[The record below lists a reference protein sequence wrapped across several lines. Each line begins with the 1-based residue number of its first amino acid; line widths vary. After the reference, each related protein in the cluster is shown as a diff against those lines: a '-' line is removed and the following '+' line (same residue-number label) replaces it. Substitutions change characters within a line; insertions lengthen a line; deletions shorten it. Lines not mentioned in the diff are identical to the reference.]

1 VTRKDRRK
9 LEREQKRQ
17 PRHNAVTGPLQGRS
31 EQGLRV
37 HKVEDDDELSED
49 DFDHEEEHET
59 VKTKIPV
66 SGPLR
71 TAVSA
76 RPLKTA
82 PARPDSKPGKQD
94 NETQTPRITK
104 RVQEKLAQDDAEIAA
119 LERKLG
125 MKGKK
130 LGKSFQD
137 EGLAELLGDLEDDE
151 DAIGGKRKSA
161 ADREWLDRKRRKVA
175 PGIVEEEEVPDVSG
189 PSEEDASSEEDGA
202 ADQQVERDGDDDSE
216 LYEATDDEGY
226 DGDLMTFDDGDVVD
240 IDMDAEPPDDSDS
253 EADEKD
259 IATAVSVRRGSA
271 GEEQDGGSF
280 SGFDSGDDEA
290 DERDGTDEDEDF
302 DDHDQVTVKPA
313 RENPY
318 IAPGTNNEKPS
329 GKYVPPSLRAASSSD
344 AELASRLKR
353 QVQGLLNRLSEANI
367 ISILSDIEQLYQ
379 NNPRQY
385 VTSTLIDLLLGLVY
399 DRTTLN
405 DTFLILHA
413 GFIAAVYKVIGP
425 DFGAQF
431 LERLVES
438 FDKAYKDEAQDDAG
452 RKECTNL
459 MSLLAQLYNLQVI
472 GAELVFDYI
481 RGFLDNLTELHTEL
495 LLRVVRSELSG
506 LSGALLP

>member
-1 VTRKDRRK
+1 
-9 LEREQKRQ
+9 
-17 PRHNAVTGPLQGRS
+17 
-31 EQGLRV
+31 
-37 HKVEDDDELSED
+37 
-49 DFDHEEEHET
+49 
-59 VKTKIPV
+59 
-66 SGPLR
+66 
-71 TAVSA
+71 
-76 RPLKTA
+76 
-82 PARPDSKPGKQD
+82 
-94 NETQTPRITK
+94 
-104 RVQEKLAQDDAEIAA
+104 
-119 LERKLG
+119 
-125 MKGKK
+125 

-137 EGLAELLGDLEDDE
+137 EGLAELLGDLEDDA

-161 ADREWLDRKRRKVA
+161 ADREWLDRKRRKVT
-175 PGIVEEEEVPDVSG
+175 PGIVEEEEVPDESEESEG
-189 PSEEDASSEEDGA
+189 DASEEDDGA
-202 ADQQVERDGDDDSE
+202 ANQELEQDGDDDSE
-216 LYEATDDEGY
+216 LYEATDDEDY

-240 IDMDAEPPDDSDS
+240 IDMDAEPPEDSDS
-253 EADEKD
+253 EADEGD
-259 IATAVSVRRGSA
+259 IVNAARVKRGDA
-271 GEEQDGGSF
+271 GAEEDGGSF
-280 SGFDSGDDEA
+280 SGFDFEEDEA
-290 DERDGTDEDEDF
+290 DEGDDTDQDEDEDE
-302 DDHDQVTVKPA
+302 DDQITVKPA

-318 IAPGTNNEKPS
+318 IAPGTNSEKPS
-329 GKYVPPSLRAASSSD
+329 GKYIPPSLRAASSSD

-385 VTSTLIDLLLGLVY
+385 VTSTLIDLLLGLVC

-438 FDKAYKDEAQDDAG
+438 FDKAYKDEEQDEAG

-472 GAELVFDYI
+472 GAELLFDYI

-495 LLRVVRSELSG
+495 LLRVVRSELS
-506 LSGALLP
+506 

>member
-1 VTRKDRRK
+1 
-9 LEREQKRQ
+9 
-17 PRHNAVTGPLQGRS
+17 
-31 EQGLRV
+31 V

-49 DFDHEEEHET
+49 DFDDEEDEEV
-59 VKTKIPV
+59 VKTKTPV
-66 SGPLR
+66 SVPR

-76 RPLKTA
+76 KASKPA
-82 PARPDSKPGKQD
+82 PPRQDSKPDKQD
-94 NETQTPRITK
+94 KTIQAPRITK
-104 RVQEKLAQDDAEIAA
+104 RVKEKLAQDDAEIAA

-137 EGLAELLGDLEDDE
+137 EGLAELLGDLDDDE
-151 DAIGGKRKSA
+151 DVIGGKRKSA
-161 ADREWLDRKRRKVA
+161 ADKEWLDRKRRKVA
-175 PGIVEEEEVPDVSG
+175 PGIVEEEDQEEEEEEEEEGKEEEEEVD
-189 PSEEDASSEEDGA
+189 DARE
-202 ADQQVERDGDDDSE
+202 GDDAVNDEVEKDTDDESE

-253 EADEKD
+253 EDDVGARDDTSRVQTKKTRED
-259 IATAVSVRRGSA
+259 A
-271 GEEQDGGSF
+271 EDGDF
-280 SGFDSGDDEA
+280 SGFDSVDAEDDEQD
-290 DERDGTDEDEDF
+290 DESDEEEDE
-302 DDHDQVTVKPA
+302 QVMSKPA

-318 IAPGTNNEKPS
+318 IAPGTTNEKPS

-379 NNPRQY
+379 SNPRQY
-385 VTSTLIDLLLGLVY
+385 VTSTLIDLLLGLVC

-438 FDKAYKDEAQDDAG
+438 FDKSYKDEQQDDAG

-481 RGFLDNLTELHTEL
+481 RSFLDNLTELHTEL
-495 LLRVVRSELSG
+495 LLRVVRSESPAFVT
-506 LSGALLP
+506 SRTNY

>member
-1 VTRKDRRK
+1 
-9 LEREQKRQ
+9 
-17 PRHNAVTGPLQGRS
+17 
-31 EQGLRV
+31 V

-49 DFDHEEEHET
+49 DFDDADEQEI
-59 VKTKIPV
+59 VKTKNPV
-66 SGPLR
+66 SATPR
-71 TAVSA
+71 AATSVKTS
-76 RPLKTA
+76 KTA
-82 PARPDSKPGKQD
+82 PSRQESKPAKQD
-94 NETQTPRITK
+94 IEIQAPRITK

-151 DAIGGKRKSA
+151 SEVGGKRKSA

-175 PGIVEEEEVPDVSG
+175 PGIVEEEEVAEE
-189 PSEEDASSEEDGA
+189 SEEDASEQDGA
-202 ADQQVERDGDDDSE
+202 EAEELKRDDDDDSE

-253 EADEKD
+253 EEDDADNATPARIQMVKD
-259 IATAVSVRRGSA
+259 
-271 GEEQDGGSF
+271 GEDLEDGDF
-280 SGFDSGDDEA
+280 SGFGSEDHEDGEEEA
-290 DERDGTDEDEDF
+290 DDDDEDEDE
-302 DDHDQVTVKPA
+302 QVMPKTA

-318 IAPGTNNEKPS
+318 VAPGTNNEKPS

-385 VTSTLIDLLLGLVY
+385 VTSTLIDLLLGLVC

-413 GFIAAVYKVIGP
+413 GFIAAIYKVIGP

-431 LERLVES
+431 LERLVEG
-438 FDKAYKDEAQDDAG
+438 FDKAYKDEAQDEAG

-495 LLRVVRSELSG
+495 LLRVVRSKLFWFV
-506 LSGALLP
+506 